1 MKSYIEQFFSEGLAT
16 TFYVKTITFFRKYI
30 KNEILFNIIRILIKI
45 LYTVFVLL
53 LAWFMFWDRY
63 PL

>member
-1 MKSYIEQFFSEGLAT
+1 MKDYIDQFYNEGLAT
-16 TFYVKTITFFRKYI
+16 TFYLRPVKWVSKRI
-30 KNEILFNIIRILIKI
+30 KNEKILKFITLVIKI
-45 LYTVFVLL
+45 LYTVFVLI